1 LETITFS
8 NESLI
13 NTATD
18 RQEVGQTPWYYVL
31 GTCVPLGILVLFWM
45 RDHGT
50 KLPYLNPKGRFEWS
64 SDRVVREFVFNS
76 YRMLYSSAK
85 DFLGKPFRVLCDVG
99 DVIILPPDV
108 GQEIRN
114 DKRFSFVQGLF
125 EDFQGQYAGF
135 EAYKEACHPS
145 ERIQNVVKLRLT
157 KTLGRISGILSQEV
171 EESLQ
176 DTLGDSTEWHD
187 TVAKHEIL
195 KIVSRMSSRIFV
207 GKRLGRNEKW
217 LSTIVGYVE
226 LSVHAMQNLRFW
238 PKFLRGIVV
247 YFLPG
252 PTKLRAYIRDAE
264 TQVFAEIKHRQQE
277 EDSVEEYNDAIEWF
291 KEMAKGQKFNPAVA
305 QLILAGVAIH
315 TTADLVT
322 QTLYDILQHPEL
334 IQPLRE
340 EAIQVIGEGGWKKT
354 SLYNMKLMDSVLKE
368 SQRLKPNQIVGMAR
382 RATADVQLSD
392 GTVISRGSAT
402 VVSAERMWDNKI
414 YENPHVFDGY
424 RFYRERGGPN
434 DAVSQFVSTSVN
446 HMGFG
451 HGMHSCPGRFF
462 AGNEAKV
469 LLAHMLLKYD
479 IKFVEGQKPK
489 FAEFGFTRE
498 SDSDVKISVRRR
510 KEEIDLSVRVEEE

>member
-1 LETITFS
+1 METITFS

-13 NTATD
+13 NAATD
-18 RQEVGQTPWYYVL
+18 RQEVDQSPWYYVL
-31 GTCVPLGILVLFWM
+31 GTCVPLAILVLFWM
-45 RDHGT
+45 RDQGT

-64 SDRVVREFVFNS
+64 TDRVVREFVFNS
-76 YRMLYSSAK
+76 YRMLYQSAK

-125 EDFQGQYAGF
+125 E
-135 EAYKEACHPS
+135 
-145 ERIQNVVKLRLT
+145 
-157 KTLGRISGILSQEV
+157 
-171 EESLQ
+171 
-176 DTLGDSTEWHD
+176 
-187 TVAKHEIL
+187 
-195 KIVSRMSSRIFV
+195 IVSRMSSRIFV

-277 EDSVEEYNDAIEWF
+277 GDSVGEYNDAIEWF

-402 VVSAERMWDNKI
+402 VVSAERMWDDKI

-479 IKFVEGQKPK
+479 MKFVKGEKPK

>member
-1 LETITFS
+1 MDTNFS
-8 NESLI
+8 NESLV
-13 NTATD
+13 NAATD
-18 RQEVGQTPWYYVL
+18 RQEATQQSSWYYLL
-31 GTCVPLGILVLFWM
+31 GTCIPLLVLALFWI
-45 RDHGT
+45 RDQGS

-76 YRMLYSSAK
+76 YRMLYQSTK
-85 DFLGKPFRVLCDVG
+85 NFIGKPFRVLCDVG

-145 ERIQNVVKLRLT
+145 ERLQNVVKLRLT
-157 KTLGRISGILSQEV
+157 KTLGKISSILSEEV
-171 EESLQ
+171 DESLQ
-176 DTLGDSTEWHD
+176 DTLTDSTEWHD

-195 KIVSRMSSRIFV
+195 NIVSRMSSRIFV
-207 GKRLGRNEKW
+207 GKRLGHNEKW
-217 LSTIVGYVE
+217 LKTIVGYVE

-238 PKFLRGIVV
+238 PKFLRSIVV
-247 YFLPG
+247 YLLPG
-252 PTKLRAYIRDAE
+252 PTKLRAYIKDAE

-277 EDSVEEYNDAIEWF
+277 AESVEEYNDAIAWF
-291 KEMAKGQKFNPAVA
+291 EEMAKGQKYNPAVS

-322 QTLYDILQHPEL
+322 QTLYDILEHPEL

-340 EAIQVIGEGGWKKT
+340 EVIQAIGEGGWKKT

-392 GTVISRGSAT
+392 GTTISRGSAT
-402 VVSAERMWDNKI
+402 VVSAERMWDDKV
-414 YENPHVFDGY
+414 YENPNAFDGY
-424 RFYRERGGPN
+424 RFYRERGGAN
-434 DAVSQFVSTSVN
+434 DAISQFVSTSVN

-479 IKFVEGQKPK
+479 MKLVEGEKPK

-498 SDSDVKISVRRR
+498 SDSEVKISVRRR
-510 KEEIDLSVRVEEE
+510 KEEIDLSVREEAE

>member
-1 LETITFS
+1 METITFS

-13 NTATD
+13 NAATD

-31 GTCVPLGILVLFWM
+31 GTCVPLAILVLFWM

-157 KTLGRISGILSQEV
+157 KTL
-171 EESLQ
+171 
-176 DTLGDSTEWHD
+176 EWHD

-277 EDSVEEYNDAIEWF
+277 GDSVEEYNDAIEWF

-402 VVSAERMWDNKI
+402 VVSAERMWDDKI

-424 RFYRERGGPN
+424 RFYRERGGPH

>member
-1 LETITFS
+1 MRASRLTRKPAILPNVFRIHLFA
-8 NESLI
+8 LI
-13 NTATD
+13 NANLE
-18 RQEVGQTPWYYVL
+18 R
-31 GTCVPLGILVLFWM
+31 
-45 RDHGT
+45 
-50 KLPYLNPKGRFEWS
+50 
-64 SDRVVREFVFNS
+64 
-76 YRMLYSSAK
+76 
-85 DFLGKPFRVLCDVG
+85 
-99 DVIILPPDV
+99 
-108 GQEIRN
+108 
-114 DKRFSFVQGLF
+114 SF
-125 EDFQGQYAGF
+125 A
-135 EAYKEACHPS
+135 
-145 ERIQNVVKLRLT
+145 
-157 KTLGRISGILSQEV
+157 GRISGILWQEV

-176 DTLGDSTEWHD
+176 DTLGDSTVLMNGAQWHD
-187 TVAKHEIL
+187 AVAKHEIL

-252 PTKLRAYIRDAE
+252 PTKLRTYIRDAE

-277 EDSVEEYNDAIEWF
+277 GDSVEEYNDAIEWF
-291 KEMAKGQKFNPAVA
+291 KEMAKGQKSNPAVA

-334 IQPLRE
+334 MQPLRE

-368 SQRLKPNQIVGMAR
+368 SQRLKPNQIGKFFQCSRNFSHRLFNSPMERLSAAAAR
-382 RATADVQLSD
+382 LLTRTSSTAIDS
-392 GTVISRGSAT
+392 T
-402 VVSAERMWDNKI
+402 
-414 YENPHVFDGY
+414 
-424 RFYRERGGPN
+424 
-434 DAVSQFVSTSVN
+434 FVSTSVN

-462 AGNEAKV
+462 AGNEA
-469 LLAHMLLKYD
+469 KYD

-510 KEEIDLSVRVEEE
+510 KEEIDLSVQALALI

>member
-1 LETITFS
+1 METITFS

-13 NTATD
+13 NAATD

-31 GTCVPLGILVLFWM
+31 GTCVPLAILVLFWM

-176 DTLGDSTEWHD
+176 DTLGDSTEWHE

-277 EDSVEEYNDAIEWF
+277 GDSVEEYNDAIEWF

-402 VVSAERMWDNKI
+402 VVSAERMWDDKI
-414 YENPHVFDGY
+414 YEN
-424 RFYRERGGPN
+424 
-434 DAVSQFVSTSVN
+434 
-446 HMGFG
+446 
-451 HGMHSCPGRFF
+451 
-462 AGNEAKV
+462 
-469 LLAHMLLKYD
+469 
-479 IKFVEGQKPK
+479 PK